1 MKTTTFLAA
10 SLLLVAGALVAP
22 PACAS
27 TIVLS
32 EDFEAYANGS
42 NLAGQGGWVL
52 NSGIGVHIEDANVFP
67 GGPSKFASGAN
78 IIPGGI
84 ATGVMS
90 TVSHPIAYDLGL
102 TTELTLDFLAHTIN
116 APVVFPSN
124 NAYMAFGTPT
134 SELLAHWVVDL
145 DTASWFFRVN
155 GSLVASLPLV
165 APFAELGIVVDRQN
179 QEIYGTYD
187 IGNGALVG
195 TTSAAS
201 VPLATL
207 NQINRVV
214 MIQDLRFPSLF
225 RGIDV
230 DNIQV
235 IAVPEPH
242 SIALLGLGMVAIGG
256 CAMRRRRRRKR

>member
-1 MKTTTFLAA
+1 MKTILAA
-10 SLLLVAGALVAP
+10 SLLLVASALCA
-22 PACAS
+22 AHTRAS

-52 NSGIGVHIEDANVFP
+52 NSGLGVHIEHANVFP

-78 IIPGGI
+78 IIPGGV

-90 TVSHPIAYDLGL
+90 TVSHPIAYDLGP
-102 TTELTLDFLAHTIN
+102 TTELTLEFLAHTIN
-116 APVVFPSN
+116 APVVIPSN
-124 NAYMAFGTPT
+124 NAYMAFGTPAND
-134 SELLAHWVVDL
+134 LFAHWAVDL

-165 APFAELGIVVDRQN
+165 APFAELEIVVDRQN
-179 QEIYGTYD
+179 QEIYGAYN
-187 IGNGALVG
+187 IGNGLLVG
-195 TTSAAS
+195 TTSAVN

-207 NQINRVV
+207 DGINRIV
-214 MIQDLRFPSLF
+214 MLQDLRFPGLF

-230 DNIQV
+230 DDIEV
-235 IAVPEPH
+235 VAVPEPQ
-242 SIALLGLGMVAIGG
+242 SLALLGVALVGLCG
-256 CAMRRRRRRKR
+256 YVARRRMV